1 MARFARKWLPGG
13 YVDRTVSLTTPI
25 PATHMNDLQQFLY
38 QLDSERGQL
47 VKNVNYQMLDDDGFV
62 LADCSG
68 GNITITLP
76 DATHVQGRQLFIKR
90 TTSGGNLV
98 TVAAKAGQFM
108 DGAASV
114 ILRKQYDG
122 LRVVSDGTNWIIPQS
137 VAAAHNPVTD
147 FSSVVSFLTATLTNL
162 TTDPDGTALT
172 YVWNFGDGATSAAA
186 NPVHVYANPGTYTV
200 TLTATN
206 AAGLSS
212 SMSHQVVAA
221 SPPPQRRPFA
231 DTSPWNKKLNDIFPG
246 GVPVAPLSQKY
257 LDDVVA
263 PTDVPT
269 AGPYYFW
276 SSDVTQYTMPVYIV
290 DINTTPLHTVAYSGV
305 KGESSDA
312 STVRTNGPGTQA
324 GIPIPANIKPAPGSD
339 SQVILWDPVAGQ
351 FWDFWACVVDGSG
364 FWATNG
370 LGQYQCTNFSHFSG
384 EQASAGV
391 PSTQPNP
398 YPSRG
403 AGVPYIAG
411 LVRKWEMDLGVVDHA
426 IAFAFDTPANTFV
439 YPASKSDGTSTPDQD
454 MPEGTRIKLRDNFP
468 VQDLAD
474 PYARVVAAAM
484 RDYGMICIDHA
495 GNPKIYAEADVSVGL
510 SAEWGGQFIVNL
522 LREIPMTDFV
532 VVDPNGTSTTREID
546 IRIDPTKGD
555 DPLPAAPAITGTVLG
570 NFYNA
575 GVALAGAQA
584 MPTID
589 PDDDEPV
596 LLELAIRG
604 SNDSFVSSVTGWGAS
619 WRRIA
624 RRIETRKY
632 AQNISTELWMCR
644 PPNGSGS
651 AAVQITPAGNVI
663 AITARLYKFTT
674 GSAIRKVWGHDFAS
688 LPATTAIVPTNTP
701 QVRLRGTTPNSFV
714 LGMMAHRAGN
724 GGANA
729 ANGETAQNLN
739 DSTGAGGDVIKLSN
753 ISKVGGG
760 DVLFLPTLSAATEWH
775 MHSIEIT

>member
-1 MARFARKWLPGG
+1 VRFTKRFQPAG
-13 YVDRTVSLTTPI
+13 YKDKSVSLTTPLL
-25 PATHMNDLQQFLY
+25 AAALNDLQDFLY
-38 QLDSERGQL
+38 GLDSERGML
-47 VKNVNYQMLDDDGFV
+47 VKNSNYQMLDDDGFV

-68 GNITITLP
+68 GSITITLP

-90 TTSGGNLV
+90 TSAGGNNV
-98 TVAAKAGQFM
+98 TVAAKAGQFI
-108 DGAASV
+108 DGAGSV
-114 ILRKQYDG
+114 ILRKRYDG
-122 LRVVSDGTNWIIPQS
+122 VRVVSDGSNWFIPQS
-137 VAAAHNPVTD
+137 VSAAHNPITD
-147 FSSVVSFLTATLTNL
+147 FSYVVSFLTATLTNL
-162 TTDPDGTALT
+162 TTDPDSTALT
-172 YVWNFGDGATSAAA
+172 YVWNFGDGATSTAA
-186 NPVHVYANPGTYTV
+186 NPTHVYANPGTYTV

-212 SMSHQVVAA
+212 SMSRQVVAA
-221 SPPPQRRPFA
+221 SPPPQRRPFSDA
-231 DTSPWNKKLNDIFPG
+231 SYWNKKLADIFTG

-257 LDDVVA
+257 MDDIVA
-263 PTDVPT
+263 PTDVPS

-290 DINTTPLHTVAYSGV
+290 DKNVVPAQTVAYSGV

-312 STVRTNGPGTQA
+312 STVRTNGPGTQG

-339 SQVILWDPVAGQ
+339 SQVILWDPIAGE
-351 FWDFWACVVDGSG
+351 FWDFWACTVDINGYWS
-364 FWATNG
+364 TNG
-370 LGQYQCTNFSHFSG
+370 SGQYQCTNFSHFTG
-384 EQASAGV
+384 EQASSGV

-411 LVRKWEMDLGVVDHA
+411 LVRKWEIDLGVIDHA

-474 PYARVVAAAM
+474 PTARIIATAM

-510 SAEWGGQFIVNL
+510 GPEWGGQFIVNL

-555 DPLPAAPAITGTVLG
+555 DPLPGVPAITGTVLG

-575 GVALAGAQA
+575 GAALAGAQA

-596 LLELAIRG
+596 LLEIAIRG
-604 SNDSFVSSVTGWGAS
+604 SNDAFVSSVSGWGAG
-619 WRRIA
+619 WRRVA

-632 AQNISTELWMCR
+632 AQNISTELWICR
-644 PPNGSGS
+644 PPNGS
-651 AAVQITPAGNVI
+651 ATAQVQITPAGNV
-663 AITARLYKFTT
+663 AAMTARLYKFTA
-674 GSAIRKVWGHDFAS
+674 GSTIRKTWGHDFAS
-688 LPATTAIVPTNTP
+688 LPAGTAIVPTNTP
-701 QVRLRGTTPNSFV
+701 QVRLRGTTPNSLV

-724 GGANA
+724 GGANVS
-729 ANGETAQNLN
+729 NGEAAQNLN
-739 DSTGAGGDVIKLSN
+739 DSSGAAGDVIKLTTV
-753 ISKVGGG
+753 SKAGGG